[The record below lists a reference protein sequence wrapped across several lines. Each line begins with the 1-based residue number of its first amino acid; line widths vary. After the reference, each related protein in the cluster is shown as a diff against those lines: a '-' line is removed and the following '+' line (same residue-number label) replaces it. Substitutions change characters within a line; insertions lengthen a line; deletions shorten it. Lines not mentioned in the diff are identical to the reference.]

1 MIDCPPLLAI
11 SAKSQ
16 PSQYGH
22 ADYHWRVQ
30 RPLARLRERGV
41 DAAECWLDADE
52 RPTVSP
58 EGRVVVL
65 QRVVKGGGEDE
76 VRSWVRSLRDSGA
89 LAVVFEIDDDEISPA
104 CLEWMRAAGGL
115 ESVGVAR
122 LEAER
127 LALTQT
133 LQACD
138 AVTVSTEPLAE
149 VVRQYTDRPVLVVPN
164 SIDVAWFRERL
175 MGRPEWHGER
185 LSIGWAGGRRPDAD
199 LEPMAVAWGRIA
211 RRFPA
216 VRFVVAGWQPDCI
229 YREVDDLDRIIRVPW
244 RALDDWPAVMQV
256 DIGCTPLADTA
267 FNRAKSPIKLWE
279 YGLAGAAVVA
289 SPTVYMDEVA
299 HGASA
304 FLAETADE
312 WEAMLALL
320 IGDDMVRLN
329 MAAGLRA
336 HIGEHH
342 RLQDSLAQRAAAY
355 REIAAGV
362 GVTA

>member
-1 MIDCPPLLAI
+1 
-11 SAKSQ
+11 
-16 PSQYGH
+16 
-22 ADYHWRVQ
+22 
-30 RPLARLRERGV
+30 
-41 DAAECWLDADE
+41 
-52 RPTVSP
+52 
-58 EGRVVVL
+58 
-65 QRVVKGGGEDE
+65 
-76 VRSWVRSLRDSGA
+76 
-89 LAVVFEIDDDEISPA
+89 
-104 CLEWMRAAGGL
+104 
-115 ESVGVAR
+115 
-122 LEAER
+122 
-127 LALTQT
+127 
-133 LQACD
+133 
-138 AVTVSTEPLAE
+138 
-149 VVRQYTDRPVLVVPN
+149 
-164 SIDVAWFRERL
+164 
-175 MGRPEWHGER
+175 
-185 LSIGWAGGRRPDAD
+185 
-199 LEPMAVAWGRIA
+199 
-211 RRFPA
+211 
-216 VRFVVAGWQPDCI
+216 VAGWQPDCI

-289 SPTVYMDEVA
+289 SPRVYMDEVA